1 MVTIPAMSEPATPA
15 SARRLLT
22 VIAADSMEGRAIWQR
37 GSDRAAKYIAEQ
49 MRAIGL
55 VPAGDSGYFQKV
67 PGALQPN
74 GRIMGLPRLSDLDTV
89 PAERR
94 RMAVNVI
101 GILPGKGM
109 PSADSVVLVGAHY
122 DHVGIRAPV
131 NGDSIYNGADDDG
144 SGTVAMLEIAR
155 IMKKWPASSRTVVFA
170 ALTGEES
177 GFVGTRFYAENPVR
191 PLAAMAADFQIEM
204 IGRPDTLGMGPGR
217 AWLTG
222 YERSTMGETFQRHGL
237 GIVPDPRP
245 SQSFFTRSDNFV
257 FSQAGIPAHTISSFN
272 LHADYHQPSDD
283 VSKVDFDHMS
293 KMINVA
299 AKAVWILTEGSAP
312 RWLNGQRPCPP
323 VPGGRGRG
331 AAPMTDSARLAAQF
345 PKACG

>member
-1 MVTIPAMSEPATPA
+1 
-15 SARRLLT
+15 
-22 VIAADSMEGRAIWQR
+22 MEGRAIWQR

-94 RMAVNVI
+94 RIAVNVI
-101 GILPGKGM
+101 GILPGKGT
-109 PSADSVVLVGAHY
+109 PLADSVVLVGAHY

-144 SGTVAMLEIAR
+144 SGTVAVLEIAR
-155 IMKKWPASSRTVVFA
+155 IMK
-170 ALTGEES
+170 
-177 GFVGTRFYAENPVR
+177 TRFYIENPAR
-191 PLAAMAADFQIEM
+191 PLATMAADFQIEM

-245 SQSFFTRSDNFV
+245 SQSFFTRSDNYA

-272 LHADYHQPSDD
+272 LHTDYHQPSDD

-299 AKAVWILTEGSAP
+299 AKAVWILTEGPAP
-312 RWLNGQRPCPP
+312 RWLNGQRPCPRL
-323 VPGGRGRG
+323 PGAAGRGRG
-331 AAPMTDSARLAAQF
+331 AAAMTDSARLAAQF